1 MLVKVVVEFL
11 MVMNDFL
18 EDSLDNDLDRE
29 VEFVDILFLISIMLQ
44 LNLMLF
50 FGEIVFIF
58 GLEDFDFKIIL
69 IIKIM
74 WKEFQ
79 FMDRIN
85 KGWNFSSFF
94 NIKYFWV

>member
-11 MVMNDFL
+11 MVMDDFL

-29 VEFVDILFLISIMLQ
+29 VEFVDRLFLISIMLQ

-85 KGWNFSSFF
+85 KDWNFCSFF

>member
-11 MVMNDFL
+11 MVMDDFL

-29 VEFVDILFLISIMLQ
+29 VEFVDRLFLISIMLQ

-85 KGWNFSSFF
+85 KGWNFCSFF
-94 NIKYFWV
+94 